1 MSTSDEEF
9 DIKKELGKLAQ
20 PARKLTEWANE
31 PTVSALKEDI
41 EAVKP
46 TQQLLVQKITKWNN
60 LRDIEGDAKPAKVMG
75 RSAVQPKLIRRQ
87 AEWKYPALSEP
98 FLSTREMFK
107 ISPTTFEDTLA
118 AEQNQIVL
126 NYQFRTQIN
135 RVNFIDNFVR
145 ACVDEGTVCV
155 QVGWERVTK
164 KVTELVPTYDF
175 YAIESQQQLEEFKY
189 AIDLYENNPSEFSK
203 LPKEIVEAVN
213 YFLETDGL
221 DTPVY
226 AVLTG
231 ETEVEVEK
239 VVCNKPTLM
248 VRDLANMYIDP
259 SCNGDF
265 SKAMFAAHTFETC
278 KAELLKNPERYKNI
292 DAIDWE
298 SLPQITDPDHKTST
312 PQDFQFKDAAR
323 KRVLAY
329 EYWGYYDIEGKGEL
343 TPIVATWIGDVMVRL
358 EKNPF
363 PDQKIPFVF
372 ANYMPVKRELFGESD
387 AELIEDNQRITGA
400 VTRGM
405 IDLLARS
412 ANSQQGIPKGLLD
425 PANEDRFNKGENYQY
440 NPPSGNPEQV
450 IIHHKYPEIPNSALL
465 MTQMQSNDAE
475 SLTGTKAFGEGLSG
489 SAYGDV
495 AAGIKGMLTAQA
507 LRDMNILRR
516 LANAIKEI
524 GEKICQMNAVWLS
537 DKEIVRITNERDN
550 KISFIEVNRED
561 LVGSFD
567 IEVSVSTTEVDNV
580 QASDLAFMLQTLGP
594 EMDEE
599 MRNLILSE
607 IARLKKQPELANRLR
622 NFKPTPNPL
631 QEKLQ
636 ELEIAKIELEISKL
650 QSEIQLN
657 QARAQQAMADADKT
671 SVEASNEASGLK
683 HERNVQAQQAQAK
696 ANQKLEVT
704 KSILKPTKQGEQ
716 PGDLQ
721 AAIGFN
727 AISDTL

>member
-1 MSTSDEEF
+1 MKTSDEDF
-9 DIKKELGKLAQ
+9 DINKELAKIAQ
-20 PARKLTEWANE
+20 PAKKLTDWAKE
-31 PTVSALKEDI
+31 PTVSNLKEDI

-46 TQQLLVQKITKWNN
+46 TQQALVAKINKWNN
-60 LRDIEGDAKPAKVMG
+60 LRNIEGEAKPAKVMG
-75 RSAVQPKLIRRQ
+75 RSSVQPKLVRRQ

-135 RVNFIDNFVR
+135 RVNFIDDFVR
-145 ACVDEGTVCV
+145 ACVDEGTACV

-164 KVTELVPTYDF
+164 QVIELVPAYDF
-175 YAIESQQQLEEFKY
+175 YPVENQQQLEEFKQ
-189 AIDLYENNPSEFSK
+189 AIDLYESSPADFNK
-203 LPKEIVEAVN
+203 LPKELVEAVN
-213 YFLETDGL
+213 YYLETPDL
-221 DTPVY
+221 DVPVY
-226 AVLTG
+226 AVQSG
-231 ETEVEVEK
+231 ETEVEYEK
-239 VVCNKPTLM
+239 IVTNKPTLM

-265 SKAMFAAHTFETC
+265 SKAMFAALTFETC

-298 SLPQITDPDHKTST
+298 SVPQIADPDHKTTT

-363 PDQKIPFVF
+363 PDQKLPFVF
-372 ANYMPVKRELFGESD
+372 ATYMPVKREMFGESD
-387 AELIEDNQRITGA
+387 AELIEDNQKISGA
-400 VTRGM
+400 VMRGM
-405 IDLLARS
+405 IDLMARS

-425 PANEDRFNKGENYQY
+425 PVNEDRFNKGENYQY
-440 NPPSGNPEQV
+440 NPQSGNPEQV
-450 IIHHKYPEIPNSALL
+450 IIHHKYPEIPNSALV

-550 KISFIEVNRED
+550 KISFVEVNRED

-594 EMDEE
+594 EMNEE

-636 ELEIAKIELEISKL
+636 ELEIAKIELETSKL

-657 QARAQQAMADADKT
+657 QARAQQAMASADKT
-671 SVEASNEASGLK
+671 SVETSNEASGLK